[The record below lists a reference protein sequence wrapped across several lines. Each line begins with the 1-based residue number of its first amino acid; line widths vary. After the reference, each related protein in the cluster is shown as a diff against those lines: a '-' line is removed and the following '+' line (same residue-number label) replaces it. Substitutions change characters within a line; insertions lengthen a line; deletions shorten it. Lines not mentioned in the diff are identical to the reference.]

1 MLRVIIII
9 IIIIIT
15 ITGIIA
21 IIAME
26 EFHSTDVMVNIG
38 I

>member
-1 MLRVIIII
+1 MLRVIII

-26 EFHSTDVMVNIG
+26 EFHSTDVTVNIG